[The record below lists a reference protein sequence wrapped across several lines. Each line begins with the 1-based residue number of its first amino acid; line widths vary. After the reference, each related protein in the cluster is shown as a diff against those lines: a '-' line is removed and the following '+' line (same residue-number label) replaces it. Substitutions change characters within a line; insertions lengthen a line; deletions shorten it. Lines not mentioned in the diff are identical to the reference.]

1 MNLYK
6 LIYIIIMLL
15 VISCS
20 KKPATSTGNSSSIL
34 QKEFVE
40 SEDVSETSHSIP
52 VSVKLVSSDFCVSK
66 ETDSVIT
73 IEPCTPYYKKW
84 MSANR
89 MELDVL
95 SDLGYCDDLDY
106 PVLDFYIVN
115 NSDKAIDI
123 TSLDFIVNQSTI
135 DQLPYIYI
143 CHNGYY
149 RNMDPDND
157 DKQVAYYNRL
167 IMRNESW
174 SNWGKMNLD
183 YKILKRGESF
193 DGKYNRRKVIPYF
206 EDEYLVDFTSDFVEM
221 GLDMKYLFEH
231 QYDQEYD
238 GMDAFWL
245 REHSLQEIVKIFY
258 PFEVEERDEMACGFA
273 RIYGKISFTKSNFT
287 KQFNGVIYITPPGGG
302 AADGY
307 DDIFDVE
314 LKYEGCNYKYSYPY
328 TTVLYPGDHERVKLK
343 IKCPRS
349 SNHRFF
355 ISINNDNGLMMR
367 TKDIQM
373 HYLNGRHSTMQPMFT
388 RLGSYKD

>member
-1 MNLYK
+1 MRQSQILFFVLILATVSCGKKEARSGDNNLATSKQELVETDGATETANSILVPMK
-6 LIYIIIMLL
+6 LISKDFR
-15 VISCS
+15 ISR
-20 KKPATSTGNSSSIL
+20 
-34 QKEFVE
+34 
-40 SEDVSETSHSIP
+40 
-52 VSVKLVSSDFCVSK
+52 
-66 ETDSVIT
+66 ETDTLIS

-95 SDLGYCDDLDY
+95 SELGYCDDLDY

-115 NSDKAIDI
+115 NSDKSIDI
-123 TSLDFIVNQSTI
+123 TSLDFIVNRSTI

-149 RNMDPDND
+149 TNMNPEHA

-193 DGKYNRRKVIPYF
+193 DGKYNRRKVIPHF

-231 QYDQEYD
+231 QYSQEYAE
-238 GMDAFWL
+238 MEVFSL
-245 REHSLQEIVKIFY
+245 REHSLQEVLRILY
-258 PFEVEERDEMACGFA
+258 PFEVEEDEDMVYGFA

-314 LKYEGCNYKYSYPY
+314 LKYEGSNYKYSYPY
-328 TTVLYPGDHERVKLK
+328 TTVLHPGDHERVKLK

-355 ISINNDNGLMMR
+355 ISINNDNGLVMR
-367 TKDIQM
+367 TKNIQM
-373 HYLNGRHSTMQPMFT
+373 HYLNGRHSTKQPMFT
-388 RLGSYKD
+388 RFGSY